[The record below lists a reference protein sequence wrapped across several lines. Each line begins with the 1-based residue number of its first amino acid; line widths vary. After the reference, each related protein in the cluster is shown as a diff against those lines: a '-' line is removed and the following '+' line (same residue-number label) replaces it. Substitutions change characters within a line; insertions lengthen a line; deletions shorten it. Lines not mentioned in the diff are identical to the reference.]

1 MDGEIQRSEILGTV
15 HEFETK
21 ASARKEA
28 ADRLKKINER
38 SAGITIAGLCD
49 HLKLEWEK
57 PKDIRPKAAKTYL
70 GFMKGLRADWGEWRV
85 DDMVKDTLPI
95 ENWVNDYEVLAKHG
109 KPADQPA
116 RRPNATSRRSPTS
129 SSSTR

>member
-49 HLKLEWEK
+49 RLKLEW
-57 PKDIRPKAAKTYL
+57 R
-70 GFMKGLRADWGEWRV
+70 
-85 DDMVKDTLPI
+85 
-95 ENWVNDYEVLAKHG
+95 
-109 KPADQPA
+109 
-116 RRPNATSRRSPTS
+116 SRRTS
-129 SSSTR
+129 VRRQRKRT